1 MKNDSSLAKANTAT
15 DTLLDA
21 DKDFCV
27 TPVIGKYVDRDL
39 VAVTWRWPRMKDG
52 QATSVVSTTTVNTL
66 KMQKLRVEE
75 IDNQFFLINEPMGFE
90 QEVRLCVENERVGIE
105 IIRALLDFAKSDG
118 EKLNIPAKLR
128 HWNKVAEHLL
138 PMACFTFCVS
148 LSLAALIWVLFD

>member
-1 MKNDSSLAKANTAT
+1 MKNVSSVTNSAT
-15 DTLLDA
+15 TSLLDT
-21 DKDFCV
+21 DKDFCI
-27 TPVIGKYVDRDL
+27 TPVAGKYADRES
-39 VAVTWRWPRMKDG
+39 VAVTWRWPRLKDG

-66 KMQKLRVEE
+66 KMQKMRVEE
-75 IDNQFFLINEPMGFE
+75 IDNQFFLINDPVGYE

-138 PMACFTFCVS
+138 PLACSTFCVS
-148 LSLAALIWVLFD
+148 ISLAAFVWVLFV